1 MDIVL
6 TIIIVSVILAI
17 GVGFAVWYFM
27 RPAGQA
33 GHKTAHTTISAADTR
48 ASNSAGGLPVPT
60 ITDEMLARIEAQ
72 AVDRYNQVINTAAS
86 RFENDLAQTSTTVAD
101 SIKRLTSS
109 IITEELEKY
118 KHSLE
123 DLRTQAL
130 QVMASVQAAVED
142 QRKTLAA
149 GLEAEM
155 KGERQRLAAQLDTKL
170 ADIVSAYLVESLG
183 NKVDLGAQG
192 QYLFAML
199 AEHKEEIKQE
209 FIDEV

>member
-1 MDIVL
+1 MDTVV
-6 TIIIVSVILAI
+6 IILIVSVILAI
-17 GVGFAVWYFM
+17 VVGLVVWALM
-27 RPAGQA
+27 HPRHEPVVVKG
-33 GHKTAHTTISAADTR
+33 KAHQNS
-48 ASNSAGGLPVPT
+48 SAGGLPIPT
-60 ITDEMLARIEAQ
+60 ITNEMLARIEAQ
-72 AVDRYNQVINTAAS
+72 AVERYNQVIHTAAE
-86 RFENDLAQTSTTVAD
+86 RFESDLNSTSTTLAD

-118 KHSLE
+118 KHSME

-130 QVMASVQAAVED
+130 QVMASVQTAVED

-155 KGERQRLAAQLDTKL
+155 KTERERLAAQLDTKL

-199 AEHKEEIKQE
+199 AEHKDEIKKE
-209 FIDEV
+209 FVDEV